1 VWGASG
7 QPVWTTAE
15 AWLGRPM
22 ASDATLDELVLR
34 YLAAFGPAT
43 VKDVQA
49 WSWLTR
55 LREVVERL
63 RPKLRGFR
71 SCPST
76 TTCCCPTP
84 TGTSA
89 WSRQRDRGHTSTAGR
104 RVSRPTVHTRRRV
117 TTRTVRARQIS
128 RIEPSTIAARIS
140 RSGSPPE
147 MVTRSPSTT

>member
-1 VWGASG
+1 MDIGALLATG
-7 QPVWTTAE
+7 RALLEERPRTNA
-15 AWLGRPM
+15 ALGRLLHERWPDRH
-22 ASDATLDELVLR
+22 ASSLGRAVR
-34 YLAAFGPAT
+34 YL
-43 VKDVQA
+43 V
-49 WSWLTR
+49 
-55 LREVVERL
+55 
-63 RPKLRGFR
+63 PKLRGFR
-71 SCPST
+71 SCPGT
-76 TTCCCPTP
+76 TTCCCLTP

-89 WSRQRDRGHTSTAGR
+89 WSRRRDRGHTSTAGR